1 MPSNHSAAHATQAGE
16 TDVIPA
22 HADHLIVNGELAD
35 INAWC
40 VSYTEETLPEQRP
53 AFVPL
58 ALWQAHRTE
67 EELAP
72 LLASDTLIGPALAA
86 ELDRASAIAIDFPA
100 FTDGRGYTLARLL
113 RERFG
118 YQGEIRAVGDV
129 LVDQL
134 DYMRRCGF
142 TAMALRHD
150 QHPEDALRAINAISV
165 RYQPDVE
172 LRQAMFERRQAQPAE
187 REMLACS

>member
-1 MPSNHSAAHATQAGE
+1 MPESLIHAH
-16 TDVIPA
+16 
-22 HADHLIVNGELAD
+22 HLIRQGELAD
-35 INAWC
+35 ENAWA
-40 VSYTEETLPEQRP
+40 VSYDAEALPPEQLP

-58 ALWQAHRTE
+58 TLWQENRE
-67 EELAP
+67 DSELAP
-72 LLASDTLIGPALAA
+72 LLTSDA
-86 ELDRASAIAIDFPA
+86 ELTAELVAQLKQSPRLAVDFPA

-142 TAMALRHD
+142 DAMALRDD
-150 QHPEDALRAINAISV
+150 QDPEDALRALSAFSV

-172 LRQAMFERRQAQPAE
+172 ERTALFERR
-187 REMLACS
+187 LKSH

>member
-1 MPSNHSAAHATQAGE
+1 MPGNPSAALASPTDE
-16 TDVIPA
+16 TDIVPIC
-22 HADHLIVNGELAD
+22 ADHLIVNGELAKA
-35 INAWC
+35 NAWC
-40 VSYTEETLPEQRP
+40 VSYDEATLPAQRP

-58 ALWQAHRTE
+58 ALWQAHRADE
-67 EELAP
+67 QVAP
-72 LLASDTLIGPALAA
+72 LLVSDTLLSPEMAA
-86 ELDRASAIAIDFPA
+86 ELGLASAIAIDFPT

-118 YQGEIRAVGDV
+118 YQGEIRAVGDI

-142 TAMALRHD
+142 SAMALRHD
-150 QHPEDALRAINAISV
+150 QDPEDALRAINAISV

-172 LRQAMFERRQAQPAE
+172 LRQALFERRQTQPDE
-187 REMLACS
+187 REILACS

>member
-1 MPSNHSAAHATQAGE
+1 MPSKKDETQAE
-16 TDVIPA
+16 AAELTPV
-22 HADHLIVNGELAD
+22 HADHLIANGELAAE
-35 INAWC
+35 NAWC
-40 VSYTEETLPEQRP
+40 VSYDTETLPEQRP

-58 ALWQAHRTE
+58 GLWQANQDD

-72 LLASDTLIGPALAA
+72 LLTSDTELTVELAQQLGKSA
-86 ELDRASAIAIDFPA
+86 AIAVDFPA

-113 RERFG
+113 RERYG
-118 YQGEIRAVGDV
+118 YTGEVRAVGDV

-142 TAMALRHD
+142 SAMALRDD
-150 QHPEDALRAINAISV
+150 QDPEDALRALSFISV

-172 LRQAMFERRQAQPAE
+172 ERQALFERRLTTSE
-187 REMLACS
+187 

>member
-1 MPSNHSAAHATQAGE
+1 MPSNHSAVNALQTDEVEAITVQAN
-16 TDVIPA
+16 
-22 HADHLIVNGELAD
+22 HLIVRGELAD
-35 INAWC
+35 VNAWC
-40 VSYTEETLPEQRP
+40 VSYAEEALPEQRP

-58 ALWQAHRTE
+58 ALWQRHSAD

-72 LLASDTLIGPALAA
+72 LMVSDTLINDSLAA
-86 ELDRASAIAIDFPA
+86 ELRQATAIAIDFPV

-118 YQGEIRAVGDV
+118 YQGEVRAVGDV

-142 TAMALRHD
+142 TAMALRLD
-150 QHPEDALRAINAISV
+150 QHPEDALRAMNAISV
-165 RYQPDVE
+165 HYQPDVE
-172 LRQAMFERRQAQPAE
+172 QHQALFERRHPQPAE
-187 REMLACS
+187 QAMLEID